1 MGRSDGEGR
10 PARSVAGRRAAGR
23 LEIGQSLEGAVKEFV
38 DEGAILDLGLDKPA
52 ILHVNQMF
60 KNGFS
65 AELAEDFFSLGER
78 LKVRVARDTG
88 KEIEVTMNL
97 KLKGASDF
105 KLGAEVNGTVRGF
118 KDNTVLVDIGAVVR
132 ATLPRMKL
140 GDKVLT
146 EGQCITAKI
155 EEIDVFNGFIL
166 SLEASPTCVIG
177 QTLEGI
183 VKEFN
188 SRGAILDVGM
198 DKLAFLHLDQIQ
210 EERPDAAQ
218 DVLSV
223 GQRLEVRV
231 CREDVSQIEVTSK
244 GKHLKGASDFKVGE
258 DVEGVVLGFLDSLLF
273 VDVGAVCP
281 AFLPRETPGEGQFVV
296 GQLVNVTIEHM
307 DALSGIEL
315 TWAPICRIGQQ
326 LKGTVMKFSTDG
338 QSALLDVGLAK
349 PALLRTSTL
358 IVQKLT
364 HGERKRPRS
373 VKEALV
379 VGQLVEVRVLMED
392 ASQIEVTTRGNHLK
406 GASNF
411 TVGQEVK
418 GPVVGVSP
426 LHGIFVDIGGL
437 KHALLPRDRLRGA
450 SFEEGELVKATI
462 AKISSSGILLSFME
476 KFTGVRYKMPWCTIG
491 QTLTGTVEE
500 FSLCGAILDV
510 GLRKPA
516 FLHARQ
522 LSEQPALAEDVLVL
536 GQKLIVRV
544 LQELPNEIQV
554 TMRGKHLKGAAAFK
568 VGEVV
573 EGTVL
578 VVRQYEAFVD
588 IGALTSAFLSIRM
601 LGHCKFWQGQ
611 SIKVKI
617 TELHGRQIKLKLEE
631 A

>member
-1 MGRSDGEGR
+1 
-10 PARSVAGRRAAGR
+10 
-23 LEIGQSLEGAVKEFV
+23 
-38 DEGAILDLGLDKPA
+38 LDKPA
-52 ILHVNQMF
+52 ILHVKQMF

-65 AELAEDFFSLGER
+65 AELAEDFFSLGQR

-88 KEIEVTMNL
+88 KEIEVTMNF

-105 KLGAEVNGTVRGF
+105 KLGAEVNGTVLGF
-118 KDNTVLVDIGAVVR
+118 KDDSVLVDIGAVVG
-132 ATLPRMKL
+132 ATLPRTTSTRMKL

-146 EGQCITAKI
+146 EGQRITAKI

-166 SLEASPTCVIG
+166 TLEAAPTCMIG

-210 EERPDAAQ
+210 EDRPDAAQ

-231 CREDVSQIEVTSK
+231 FREDVSQIEVTIK

-281 AFLPRETPGEGQFVV
+281 AFLPRKTPGEGRFAV

-315 TWAPICRIGQQ
+315 TWVPICRIGQQ

-338 QSALLDVGLAK
+338 QRALLDVGLAK
-349 PALLRTSTL
+349 PALLRASTL
-358 IVQKLT
+358 SAQKLT
-364 HGERKRPRS
+364 HGQRKRPRS

-379 VGQLVEVRVLMED
+379 VGQRLEVRVLMED
-392 ASQIEVTTRGNHLK
+392 ASQIEVTTSGQHLK

-418 GPVVGVSP
+418 GPVVGASP

-462 AKISSSGILLSFME
+462 AKISSSGILLSGME
-476 KFTGVRYKMPWCTIG
+476 KFTGPRYKMPWCTIG

-500 FSLCGAILDV
+500 FSLCGAMLDV

-522 LSEQPALAEDVLVL
+522 ISEQRPALAEDVLVL

-544 LQELPNEIQV
+544 LKEETNEIQV

-588 IGALTSAFLSIRM
+588 IGALTPAFLSIRN
-601 LGHCKFWQGQ
+601 LGHCKFWLGQ